1 VTFVAIYRQ
10 LRAQHAA
17 VAFEQVQRLVEEGRS
32 ERIRYDSLRL
42 AVGLRRG
49 DGWEELEQWMAIA
62 IFFEKL
68 AFLHREGYLNAEVLY
83 VTFGEDVVRWWSVTA
98 QLVEQLRVAYEHAGE
113 LAGFEGLA
121 AQMREMMA
129 KRGVPPF
136 NTDPES
142 IAGRLDWII
151 AGYTRKLEM
160 DREFRSGRSQCH
172 PGPRPRLAP
181 SPHRSMSPRPSPTA
195 TSAHGPARAEAQNPR
210 QRVGLV
216 YVTSGRRLRTI
227 TKAIPLRTTSPAIAP
242 AKAAVIDP
250 PAGSDWTCAADL
262 LAAALPVGARG

>member
-1 VTFVAIYRQ
+1 MLINFDGLTILGQGSEWFWTMLTMIALSVTFVAIYRQ

-17 VAFEQVQRLVEEGRS
+17 VAFEQVQRLAEEGLS

-49 DGWEELEQWMAIA
+49 DSWEELEQWMAIA
-62 IFFEKL
+62 HFFEKL

-98 QLVEQLRVAYEHAGE
+98 QLVEQLRVAYEHPGE

-121 AQMREMMA
+121 TQMREMLA

-136 NTDPES
+136 KTDPES

-160 DREFRSGRSQCH
+160 DREFKSGEI
-172 PGPRPRLAP
+172 PVPPRPAP
-181 SPHRSMSPRPSPTA
+181 ETVA
-195 TSAHGPARAEAQNPR
+195 EPAPEQ
-210 QRVGLV
+210 
-216 YVTSGRRLRTI
+216 
-227 TKAIPLRTTSPAIAP
+227 
-242 AKAAVIDP
+242 
-250 PAGSDWTCAADL
+250 
-262 LAAALPVGARG
+262 AAAT

>member
-1 VTFVAIYRQ
+1 LLINFDGLTILGQGSEWFWTMLTMIALSVTFVAIYRQ

-17 VAFEQVQRLVEEGRS
+17 VAFEQVQRLAEEGRS

-49 DGWEELEQWMAIA
+49 DGWEGLEQWMAIA

-68 AFLHREGYLNAEVLY
+68 AFLHREGYLNSEVLY

-136 NTDPES
+136 KTDPES

-160 DREFRSGRSQCH
+160 DREFRSGEIPVPS
-172 PGPRPRLAP
+172 RPAP
-181 SPHRSMSPRPSPTA
+181 ETGAEPTPEHVAA
-195 TSAHGPARAEAQNPR
+195 T
-210 QRVGLV
+210 
-216 YVTSGRRLRTI
+216 
-227 TKAIPLRTTSPAIAP
+227 
-242 AKAAVIDP
+242 
-250 PAGSDWTCAADL
+250 
-262 LAAALPVGARG
+262 